1 MLNILLRFKNMVC
14 NFLLV
19 KHFLSPLKAWFYW
32 TMFVTELTSAVS
44 RFINLGPLG
53 GHWILP
59 NSAVILSSAVSLGV
73 YLALKAS
80 WKTLWDQAGSLY
92 LSTGRMMFFFLA
104 MIPGSKLFL
113 YIFFLS
119 WNAITLTVFP
129 QLCFSCLEIDSTNY
143 Y

>member
-1 MLNILLRFKNMVC
+1 
-14 NFLLV
+14 
-19 KHFLSPLKAWFYW
+19 
-32 TMFVTELTSAVS
+32 MFVTELTSAVS

-92 LSTGRMMFFFLA
+92 LSTGRMMFFLLA
-104 MIPGSKLFL
+104 MIPGSKLSL
-113 YIFFLS
+113 DS
-119 WNAITLTVFP
+119 VTWNTITL
-129 QLCFSCLEIDSTNY
+129 
-143 Y
+143 